1 MNGLLIG
8 NIIKLLN
15 KVMLKDKLLELFT
28 LVAFAFVLVFGASL
42 LTIAMLII
50 LPLGI
55 LRCMF
60 STNEQKNE
68 SV

>member
-1 MNGLLIG
+1 
-8 NIIKLLN
+8 
-15 KVMLKDKLLELFT
+15 MLKDKLLELFT

-60 STNEQKNE
+60 GTTKNQNEG
-68 SV
+68 V

>member
-1 MNGLLIG
+1 M
-8 NIIKLLN
+8 
-15 KVMLKDKLLELFT
+15 KDKLLTFFT
-28 LVAFAFVLVFGASL
+28 LVAFAFVLIFGASL

-60 STNEQKNE
+60 SANEQKNE

>member
-1 MNGLLIG
+1 M
-8 NIIKLLN
+8 
-15 KVMLKDKLLELFT
+15 KDKLLTFFT
-28 LVAFAFVLVFGASL
+28 LIAFAFVLIFGASL
-42 LTIAMLII
+42 LTLVMLII

>member
-60 STNEQKNE
+60 GTTKNQNE